1 MCEDQMKRIGLI
13 GGMSWES
20 TALYYRLIN
29 QAVRARL
36 GGHASADLV
45 LRSVDFAPVEA
56 LQRGGDWVGL
66 DAMMAQ
72 AAQDVEAAGADF
84 LLLCTNTM
92 HRCADA
98 IEDAVDVPLLHI
110 ADPLE
115 AALADLEIQSI
126 GLLGTRYTMEQGFY
140 RERLE
145 SAGIDVLVPEEPD
158 RSDVHRI
165 IFEELVVGRIEEASR
180 QRYKEIMEQLAGD
193 GADAIVLACTEI
205 GLLVR
210 PEDALVP
217 ILDTTALHAHAAV
230 DWALG

>member
-1 MCEDQMKRIGLI
+1 MKRIGLI

-20 TALYYRLIN
+20 TAIYYRLIN

-45 LRSVDFAPVEA
+45 LRSLDFAPVEE
-56 LQRGGDWVGL
+56 LQRAGDWVGL
-66 DAMMAQ
+66 DALMAQ
-72 AAQDVEAAGADF
+72 AAQDVEAAGADV

-98 IEDAVDVPLLHI
+98 IEAAVDIPLLHI
-110 ADPLE
+110 AEPLE
-115 AALADLEIQSI
+115 VTLDELEIESI
-126 GLLGTRYTMEQGFY
+126 GLLGTRYTMEQSFY

-145 SAGIDVLVPEEPD
+145 SAGIEILVPEEPD
-158 RSDVHRI
+158 RSEVHRI
-165 IFEELVVGRIEEASR
+165 IYEELVAGRIEPASR

-205 GLLVR
+205 GLLVH
-210 PEDALVP
+210 PDDALVP
-217 ILDTTALHAHAAV
+217 ILDTAVLHAHAAV
-230 DWALG
+230 DWALD